1 MYCPSNICSRS
12 PAIFIRYKRP
22 ESSKKTCKVHHCADD
37 TNLLC
42 LGNSIKKLNKLVNA
56 GLKRLVN
63 WLNANKFSLNVKKT
77 EIVIFKSNQIKFEGD
92 LKIKLSGK
100 RLYPTESVK
109 HLVAKIDANL
119 NWQY

>member
-1 MYCPSNICSRS
+1 M
-12 PAIFIRYKRP
+12 
-22 ESSKKTCKVHHCADD
+22 
-37 TNLLC
+37 
-42 LGNSIKKLNKLVNA
+42 NKLVNA